1 MSLRRSR
8 CFAPL
13 LAASLS
19 ALLSACA
26 NSSGEAPGVSLSDPA
41 LAAKPSTAGAANET
55 QAQPAKPA
63 TRAELPK
70 VAAAG
75 SRAKPLPP
83 VLSLPRPPPLPR
95 QPARSLRN
103 RPRARSRQRPQL
115 ANLRS
120 VRGRRREDGMAQLKR
135 MVDGTNRTWVGR
147 AEPPQQFAEGTR
159 LFAYRAL
166 RPKLNCRELGLAL
179 TEIDS
184 SSKRL
189 QDPASAVSAERAERV
204 TALAADV
211 AGELKSERAGRCSS
225 TGTRTSAAGADPARS
240 R

>member
-8 CFAPL
+8 WFAPL
-13 LAASLS
+13 LAVSLS

-26 NSSGEAPGVSLSDPA
+26 NSSGDAPGAVLSDPA

-70 VAAAG
+70 VAARPEPAKTAAARPEPPKTAA
-75 SRAKPLPP
+75 RAEPP
-83 VLSLPRPPPLPR
+83 KTAAR
-95 QPARSLRN
+95 QEPAKTETPSETSGG
-103 RPRARSRQRPQL
+103 AE
-115 ANLRS
+115 
-120 VRGRRREDGMAQLKR
+120 GEDSMAQLKR

-159 LFAYRAL
+159 LFVYRAL

-189 QDPASAVSAERAERV
+189 QDPASAVSAERVERV

-225 TGTRTSAAGADPARS
+225 TGTRTSAAGAEPARS

>member
-1 MSLRRSR
+1 MSLRRSFW
-8 CFAPL
+8 FAPL

-19 ALLSACA
+19 AVLSACA
-26 NSSGEAPGVSLSDPA
+26 NSSGDAPGVSLSDPA

-63 TRAELPK
+63 TRADLPK
-70 VAAAG
+70 VAA
-75 SRAKPLPP
+75 RPEPAKTAVARPEPP
-83 VLSLPRPPPLPR
+83 KTAARTEPPKT
-95 QPARSLRN
+95 PARQDPAKAAARE
-103 RPRARSRQRPQL
+103 PAEAAARAEE
-115 ANLRS
+115 
-120 VRGRRREDGMAQLKR
+120 EDGMAQLKR

-179 TEIDS
+179 TEINS

-189 QDPASAVSAERAERV
+189 QDPASAVSAERVERV

-211 AGELKSERAGRCSS
+211 AGELRSERAGRCSS
-225 TGTRTSAAGADPARS
+225 TGGTRTSAAGADPARS

>member
-1 MSLRRSR
+1 
-8 CFAPL
+8 
-13 LAASLS
+13 
-19 ALLSACA
+19 
-26 NSSGEAPGVSLSDPA
+26 
-41 LAAKPSTAGAANET
+41 
-55 QAQPAKPA
+55 
-63 TRAELPK
+63 
-70 VAAAG
+70 
-75 SRAKPLPP
+75 
-83 VLSLPRPPPLPR
+83 
-95 QPARSLRN
+95 
-103 RPRARSRQRPQL
+103 
-115 ANLRS
+115 
-120 VRGRRREDGMAQLKR
+120 MAQLKR

-189 QDPASAVSAERAERV
+189 QDPASAVSAERVERV

-225 TGTRTSAAGADPARS
+225 TGTRTSAAGAEPARS

>member
-1 MSLRRSR
+1 MSPRRSR

-26 NSSGEAPGVSLSDPA
+26 SSGDAPGAAVLSDPA
-41 LAAKPSTAGAANET
+41 LAAKPSTAGATNET

-63 TRAELPK
+63 ARAELPK
-70 VAAAG
+70 VAARPELAK
-75 SRAKPLPP
+75 SAATRAEPP
-83 VLSLPRPPPLPR
+83 KTAARAEPPKTAAR
-95 QPARSLRN
+95 QEPAK
-103 RPRARSRQRPQL
+103 A
-115 ANLRS
+115 A
-120 VRGRRREDGMAQLKR
+120 VREPAETSTGAEGEDSMAQLKR

-147 AEPPQQFAEGTR
+147 AEPPEQFAEGTR

-189 QDPASAVSAERAERV
+189 QDPASAVSPERVERV

-225 TGTRTSAAGADPARS
+225 TGTRTSAAGAEPARS

>member
-1 MSLRRSR
+1 
-8 CFAPL
+8 
-13 LAASLS
+13 
-19 ALLSACA
+19 
-26 NSSGEAPGVSLSDPA
+26 
-41 LAAKPSTAGAANET
+41 
-55 QAQPAKPA
+55 
-63 TRAELPK
+63 
-70 VAAAG
+70 
-75 SRAKPLPP
+75 
-83 VLSLPRPPPLPR
+83 
-95 QPARSLRN
+95 
-103 RPRARSRQRPQL
+103 
-115 ANLRS
+115 
-120 VRGRRREDGMAQLKR
+120 MAQLKR

-189 QDPASAVSAERAERV
+189 QDPASAVSAERVERV

-225 TGTRTSAAGADPARS
+225 SRAAPAPRPPAPTRRARGSAKQKPPRLAPGRLLHFPECR

>member
-1 MSLRRSR
+1 MSPRRSR

-26 NSSGEAPGVSLSDPA
+26 SSGDAPGAAVLSDPA
-41 LAAKPSTAGAANET
+41 LAAKPSTAGATNET

-63 TRAELPK
+63 ARAELPK
-70 VAAAG
+70 VAARPEPAKTAARAEPPKTAARQEPAKAAVREPAETSAG
-75 SRAKPLPP
+75 AE
-83 VLSLPRPPPLPR
+83 
-95 QPARSLRN
+95 
-103 RPRARSRQRPQL
+103 
-115 ANLRS
+115 
-120 VRGRRREDGMAQLKR
+120 GEDSMAQLKR

-147 AEPPQQFAEGTR
+147 AEPPEQFAEGTR

-189 QDPASAVSAERAERV
+189 QDPASAVSPERVERV

-225 TGTRTSAAGADPARS
+225 TGTRTSAAGAEPARS

>member
-1 MSLRRSR
+1 MSLCRSR

-13 LAASLS
+13 LAVSLS

-26 NSSGEAPGVSLSDPA
+26 NSSGGAPGVSLSDSA
-41 LAAKPSTAGAANET
+41 VAAKPSTAGAANET
-55 QAQPAKPA
+55 QTQPAKPA

-70 VAAAG
+70 VAARPEPAKTAAARPAPPKTAASPEPPKTAVRQEPAKAAAREPAEASAG
-75 SRAKPLPP
+75 AD
-83 VLSLPRPPPLPR
+83 
-95 QPARSLRN
+95 
-103 RPRARSRQRPQL
+103 
-115 ANLRS
+115 
-120 VRGRRREDGMAQLKR
+120 GEDSMAQLKR

-189 QDPASAVSAERAERV
+189 QDPASAVSPERVERV

-225 TGTRTSAAGADPARS
+225 TGTRTSTAGAEPARS